1 MTDQKKIYTKIFPI
15 FVFAMLISLTGLP
28 PTAVAGEG
36 KKVIKQL
43 TLTSATDPIPGHG
56 AHQLILL
63 LGPEAGKVYTGT
75 VTFTASKPVE
85 VVVLHEYNIDKMPG
99 MDHGNVLI
107 GEIGGKKYALSLMQF
122 SGDMQVTNSSTVNF
136 TGSGLAL
143 HTLNGEKFT
152 ATATVNAIQEKI
164 QP

>member
-1 MTDQKKIYTKIFPI
+1 MTDQKKVCSKFLS
-15 FVFAMLISLTGLP
+15 VFMTALLISLSVSLP
-28 PTAVAGEG
+28 MAAAGEG
-36 KKVIKQL
+36 KKVIKQV

-56 AHQLILL
+56 GHQLILL
-63 LGPEAGKVYTGT
+63 LGPETGKVFTGT

-85 VVVLHEYNIDKMPG
+85 VVVLHEYNVKKTPG
-99 MDHGNVLI
+99 MDHGNVLV

-122 SGDMQVTNSSTVNF
+122 SGDMKVTNSSTVNF

-143 HTLNGEKFT
+143 HTLNGQKFT
-152 ATATVNAIQEKI
+152 ATATVNAIQESI